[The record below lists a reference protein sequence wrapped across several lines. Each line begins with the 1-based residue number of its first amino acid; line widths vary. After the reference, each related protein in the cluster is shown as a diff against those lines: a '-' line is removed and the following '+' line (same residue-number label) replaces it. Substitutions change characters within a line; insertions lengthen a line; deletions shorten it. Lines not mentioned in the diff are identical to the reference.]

1 MFKHL
6 TEIIHTQKISE
17 RSTLTPEVVSNL
29 VNAFHTK
36 NFSAYKGRGEF
47 VSVGELVLKCGI
59 RIIVKI
65 DPKSEFVFADF
76 FLGDLYLC
84 PELWQYT
91 GSSHFYGFYLANKD
105 DRYNSF
111 VETLLSDLERAV
123 VYSIYNGVITEKQFV
138 EFCSVERVYEERL
151 FVD

>member
-6 TEIIHTQKISE
+6 EEIIHVQKISE
-17 RSTLTPEVVSNL
+17 WSTLTPEVVSNL

-36 NFSAYKGRGEF
+36 NFSAYKKRGEF
-47 VSVGELVLKCGI
+47 VAVGKIVLKCGI
-59 RIIVKI
+59 RIVVKV

-76 FLGDLYLC
+76 FLGNLYLC
-84 PELWQYT
+84 PEMWQYT
-91 GSSHFYGFYLANKD
+91 GSSHFYGFHLANKEA
-105 DRYNSF
+105 RYNSF

-123 VYSIYNGVITEKQFV
+123 VYAIYNGVITEEQFV
-138 EFCSVERVYEERL
+138 EFCSVERVYEESM

>member
-1 MFKHL
+1 MFKHFE
-6 TEIIHTQKISE
+6 EIIRAQEISE
-17 RSTLTPEVVSNL
+17 CSTLTPEVVSNL

-36 NFSAYKGRGEF
+36 NFSVYKGREEF

-59 RIIVKI
+59 RIIVKV

-91 GSSHFYGFYLANKD
+91 GSSHFYRFYLANKEE
-105 DRYNSF
+105 RYNSF
-111 VETLLSDLERAV
+111 VEKLLSDLERAV
-123 VYSIYNGVITEKQFV
+123 VYAIYNGVITEEQFV
-138 EFCSVERVYEERL
+138 EFCSCEP
-151 FVD
+151 

>member
-6 TEIIHTQKISE
+6 AEIIHTQKISE

-36 NFSAYKGRGEF
+36 NFSAYKGRG
-47 VSVGELVLKCGI
+47 
-59 RIIVKI
+59 
-65 DPKSEFVFADF
+65 EFVFADF

-111 VETLLSDLERAV
+111 VEKLLSDLERAV
-123 VYSIYNGVITEKQFV
+123 VYAIYNGVITEEQFV
-138 EFCSVERVYEERL
+138 EFCSCEP
-151 FVD
+151 